1 MSLSKCVHFVQPT
14 LLFLYFVFIFNF
26 FVFCFQDKEKERKK
40 RMEAEKSKRKPMVD
54 MNAGMYA
61 ALQTVP
67 GNLLVPQSAV

>member
-1 MSLSKCVHFVQPT
+1 
-14 LLFLYFVFIFNF
+14 
-26 FVFCFQDKEKERKK
+26 
-40 RMEAEKSKRKPMVD
+40 MEAEKSKRKPMVD